1 MRQGYADLGHRC
13 VTDIYSYLFLYSAIN
28 RTKLRIHAAVD
39 FHLREVSGRL
49 SSIPNKLFFNG
60 FLRHDST
67 ARSSREYC
75 RLSKLRP
82 RSHLRLYGVG
92 LQSQMNATSRKF
104 ALEAVVFMLLG
115 GVCLS
120 LLNRMRV
127 HTSYPPTDNV
137 LMGVGIGFVSGLI
150 IWSLYRMVRFVIT
163 G

>member
-1 MRQGYADLGHRC
+1 
-13 VTDIYSYLFLYSAIN
+13 
-28 RTKLRIHAAVD
+28 
-39 FHLREVSGRL
+39 
-49 SSIPNKLFFNG
+49 
-60 FLRHDST
+60 
-67 ARSSREYC
+67 
-75 RLSKLRP
+75 
-82 RSHLRLYGVG
+82 
-92 LQSQMNATSRKF
+92 MNATSRKF